1 MTQKFIIK
9 EGKES
14 MYYLSLL
21 CLCLALMWASRTGG
35 GLGGLFPLVFLL
47 SAAALLGMIML
58 FRWKI
63 LYAVF
68 LDINKQEIIL
78 NHTFFF
84 RKKRIS
90 LNGIKEIDTLNG
102 NIILFASTPLSKFQK
117 MVSKTKNSDDY
128 TVRFE
133 IIESSERRELM
144 SLLSK
149 WKHES
154 EERNFIEQQS

>member
-1 MTQKFIIK
+1 
-9 EGKES
+9 
-14 MYYLSLL
+14 
-21 CLCLALMWASRTGG
+21 
-35 GLGGLFPLVFLL
+35 LVFLL

-78 NHTFFF
+78 NHTLFF

-149 WKHES
+149 WKHEN
-154 EERNFIEQQS
+154 EEKKIIEQQP